1 MEFIIC
7 VKANQKVRI
16 TQIMEFMI
24 YVSHKTYVTT
34 IQKKQ
39 VKNKVITQ
47 IMEFIICVADK
58 QNKPITQI
66 TNSINCVTDKYDI
79 PITQIMEFII
89 CVAVQNIY

>member
-39 VKNKVITQ
+39 VKNK
-47 IMEFIICVADK
+47 
-58 QNKPITQI
+58 
-66 TNSINCVTDKYDI
+66 INHG
-79 PITQIMEFII
+79 
-89 CVAVQNIY
+89 IYNLCCGQTE